1 MTLAQPEE
9 LEKYLWAG
17 LRLAVNHN
25 PGMVNTDIFSDLPIL
40 EGCNCVTET
49 GFKGNPLTLLTA
61 KQREVLDLLIDHKT
75 SKEISRVLGISPHTV
90 DQRIMLARHKLDL
103 SSRSEIAKEYR
114 KLVAIY
120 ERSTYEETHISPPLM
135 PFNKGI
141 RNEHETLLTLIDP
154 DRIELDDQV
163 KGQAAYRVVPEL
175 FDGNRG
181 ILIRLLVIGGITVM
195 LVFIILGGMAIFSQA
210 STMMRE

>member
-1 MTLAQPEE
+1 MTE
-9 LEKYLWAG
+9 
-17 LRLAVNHN
+17 
-25 PGMVNTDIFSDLPIL
+25 I
-40 EGCNCVTET
+40 ET
-49 GFKGNPLTLLTA
+49 KDSPLSKLTV
-61 KQREVLDLLIDHKT
+61 KQREVLDLLIEHKT

-90 DQRIMLARHKLDL
+90 DQRIMLSRVKLNL
-103 SSRSEIAKEYR
+103 SSRSAIAKEYR

-135 PFNKGI
+135 PFNKGT

-175 FDGNRG
+175 FDGNQG
-181 ILIRLLVIGGITVM
+181 TLIRLSVISGIAIL
-195 LVFIILGGMAIFSQA
+195 LVFIILGGMAIFSEA
-210 STMMRE
+210 SRLLGK